1 MATGALSGN
10 CEANMQKINP
20 YVYLFAM
27 GHFASDWA
35 QGAWPALLPYFIS
48 VCHLNYQEAGSLIFA
63 NMLLASITQPFFGY
77 YSDKISKPWFI
88 PAGPILCGLSLAVIP
103 FTTSYWVIF
112 VCSML
117 CGLGSA
123 VFHPE
128 AAQMVN
134 KISGNLKGQA
144 LGTFSVGGNAG
155 FAIGPMV
162 VGLFAYK
169 YDIHG
174 LLLFGMVNFVLAI
187 ILYLKMG
194 TIIGQAQEF
203 QTVVEKSHP
212 QLERKNDWG
221 AFSKLSVIIFARSTG
236 FTICNSFIPIYWI
249 NVLGTSPATGSMA
262 LTILFALG
270 AVITFL
276 GGILADRLGFIKIL
290 RSAFIVMVPAM
301 FFLTHSTDVTT
312 ATLLL
317 IPAAYALFGCYS
329 PIVVLGQTY
338 LGKNVGFASGVTM
351 GLGTTIGGIMAPL
364 VGRAADYWGIATALQ
379 VLWIA
384 GLAAAVFSFL
394 LPRSKELE

>member
-1 MATGALSGN
+1 
-10 CEANMQKINP
+10 
-20 YVYLFAM
+20 
-27 GHFASDWA
+27 
-35 QGAWPALLPYFIS
+35 
-48 VCHLNYQEAGSLIFA
+48 
-63 NMLLASITQPFFGY
+63 MLLASITQPFFGY
-77 YSDKISKPWFI
+77 YSDKISKPWFV
-88 PAGPILCGLSLAVIP
+88 PAGPVLCGLSLAVIP
-103 FTTSYWVIF
+103 FTTNYWVIF

-128 AAQMVN
+128 AALMVN

-144 LGTFSVGGNAG
+144 LGTFSVGGNTG
-155 FAIGPMV
+155 FAIGPLV

-174 LLLFGMVNFVLAI
+174 LLLFGIVNFVLAAI
-187 ILYLKMG
+187 MYVKMNNILA
-194 TIIGQAQEF
+194 QAKDVAAAES
-203 QTVVEKSHP
+203 KNDLH
-212 QLERKNDWG
+212 LERKNDWG
-221 AFSKLSVIIFARSTG
+221 AFSKLSVIIFARSLG

-276 GGILADRLGFIKIL
+276 GGVLADRFGFIKIL
-290 RSAFIVMVPAM
+290 RSALIVMVPAM

-317 IPAAYALFGCYS
+317 VPAAYALFGCYS

-379 VLWIA
+379 ILWIA
-384 GLAAAVFSFL
+384 ALAAAIFSFL
-394 LPRSKELE
+394 LPRPKELE

>member
-1 MATGALSGN
+1 MK
-10 CEANMQKINP
+10 KINP

-77 YSDKISKPWFI
+77 YSDKISKPWFV

-103 FTTSYWVIF
+103 FTTNYWIIF

-128 AAQMVN
+128 AALMVN

-144 LGTFSVGGNAG
+144 LGTFSVGGNTG
-155 FAIGPMV
+155 FAIGPLV

-174 LLLFGMVNFVLAI
+174 LLLFGIVNFVLAAI
-187 ILYLKMG
+187 MYVKMSTILA
-194 TIIGQAQEF
+194 QAKDVAAAES
-203 QTVVEKSHP
+203 KNDLH
-212 QLERKNDWG
+212 LERKNDWG
-221 AFSKLSVIIFARSTG
+221 AFSKLSVIIFARSLG

-276 GGILADRLGFIKIL
+276 GGVLADRFGFIKIL
-290 RSAFIVMVPAM
+290 RSALIIMVPAM

-364 VGRAADYWGIATALQ
+364 VGRAADYCGIATALQ
-379 VLWIA
+379 ILWIA
-384 GLAAAVFSFL
+384 ALAAAIFSFR
-394 LPRSKELE
+394 LPRPKELE